1 MCVNKKNF
9 KLSPKMLKNPNSIVF
24 SMKIIINETTE
35 NRLKNFHSTRVSIII
50 WVEIILAFFFS
61 IGKTGSLTILM
72 VKRNMVVVDI
82 IM

>member
-1 MCVNKKNF
+1 MRTRLFGWITTFMCVNKKNF

-50 WVEIILAFFFS
+50 
-61 IGKTGSLTILM
+61 
-72 VKRNMVVVDI
+72 
-82 IM
+82 